1 MLDDAPVPRRKDIKS
16 ILILGSGPII
26 IGQACEFD
34 YSGVQALKALR
45 EEGYRTIL
53 LNSNPATIMTDAE
66 WANRT
71 YIEPIT
77 VEAAESI
84 LAVERPDAVLPT
96 MGGQTAL
103 NLAVQLARRGILAK
117 YGCQLIGAQLDAIE
131 KAEDR
136 QRFKEC
142 MTSIGIEVPKS
153 GIAHSLDDVQR
164 IGQELGFP
172 LILRPSFTLG
182 GLGGGIAYNSL
193 ELQDMGARAL
203 SYSPT
208 REVLIEESVLG
219 WKEFE
224 LEVMR
229 DRADNV
235 VIICSIENLDPMGV
249 HTGDSITVA
258 PAQTLSD
265 VEYQEMRDMARRV
278 IRAIGVE
285 TGGSNIQF
293 GVHPQ
298 TGRIVVIEMNPRV
311 SRSSALA
318 SKATG
323 FPIAKIAAKLAVGY
337 TLDELTNDITRTTPC
352 SFEPAIDYCV
362 VKIPRFNFE
371 KFPHADQT
379 LTTSMKSVGEV
390 MSIGRT
396 FSIALQKALRS
407 MENGTDGL
415 DSPLRRDG
423 GTGQYAAQELERI
436 RAEVRVPTPR
446 RLFWLAEA
454 CRAGMST
461 EEIHALCAVDPWFI
475 REIAALIDA
484 ERELARKGT
493 VQASGQKVPDLVR
506 WKRLGFSDKRIA
518 RLTGRK
524 EDEVRGQREAEGL
537 HPVFK
542 RVDTCAAEFDANT
555 PYLYSSYEDED
566 EARPDERKKVL
577 ILGSGP
583 NRIGQGV
590 EFDYCCVQAS
600 FALRAAGFE
609 TLMVNCNPETVSTDY
624 DTSDRLY
631 FEPLTFEDVMEVA
644 RREKPIGVI
653 VQFGGQTPLKL
664 AHALERAGVPILG
677 TSVEAIDIAEDRGRF
692 SKLVEELKL
701 LQAENGIARS
711 PDEALATARR
721 IGYPVMVR
729 PSFVLGGRAM
739 EVVHDDAQLVH
750 YSTEAVQASEER
762 PILIDRFLKDAIEVD
777 VDCVGDGTDYVVAG
791 VMEHIEEAGIH
802 SGDSACALP
811 PFSLPAEIIA
821 EISVQTIALARH
833 LRVIGLMNVQFA
845 VQDGRI
851 YVLEANPRASRTVP
865 FVGKATGIPWA
876 KVAALCAVGT
886 SLREQGITH
895 AVVPKHLSVKEAVFP
910 FHRFSRTDTI
920 LGPEMRSTGEVM
932 GVDDSFPR
940 AFAKAQIAAGN
951 SLPLKGRV
959 FISVRDEDKAGATDL
974 ARRLAAMGF
983 EILAT
988 AGTCTYLG
996 ERGVTATPVLKVADG
1011 RPHIVDKI
1019 IDGDV
1024 ALVFNTTSGRQAIED
1039 SFSIRR
1045 ETLMHGIPY
1054 FTALTS
1060 CRAAV
1065 SAIEALQQGPL
1076 SVKSLQEYQAQS
1088 K

>member
-1 MLDDAPVPRRKDIKS
+1 MPRRTDLKS
-16 ILILGSGPII
+16 ILLLGSGPIV

-34 YSGVQALKALR
+34 YSGTQALKALR

-53 LNSNPATIMTDAE
+53 LNSNPATIMTDRE
-66 WANRT
+66 WADRT

-77 VEAAESI
+77 VEAAERI
-84 LAVERPDAVLPT
+84 LAAERPDAVLPT

-103 NLAVQLARRGILAK
+103 NLAVELAKGGILAK
-117 YGCQLIGAQLDAIE
+117 YGCCLIGAQLDAIE

-136 QRFKEC
+136 QRFKDC
-142 MTSIGIEVPKS
+142 MTSIGVDVPKS
-153 GIAHSLDDVQR
+153 GVAHTLDEVMEVAHS
-164 IGQELGFP
+164 LGFP

-182 GLGGGIAYNSL
+182 GLGGGIAYNRE
-193 ELQDMGARAL
+193 ELQEMGARAL

-208 REVLIEESVLG
+208 HEVLIEESVLG

-235 VIICSIENLDPMGV
+235 VIICSIENVDPMGV

-258 PAQTLSD
+258 PQQTLSD
-265 VEYQEMRDMARRV
+265 VEYQEMRDLARKV

-293 GVHPQ
+293 GVHPE

-337 TLDELTNDITRTTPC
+337 TLDEITNDITKTTPS

-396 FSIALQKALRS
+396 FQQALQKALRS
-407 MENGTDGL
+407 LENATDGL
-415 DSPLRRDG
+415 DSPLDREG
-423 GTGQYAAQELERI
+423 VQEPYAPGELERI
-436 RAEVRVPTPR
+436 RAEIKVPRPR
-446 RLFWLAEA
+446 RLFWLAEGI
-454 CRAGMST
+454 RAGIPLA
-461 EEIHALCAVDPWFI
+461 EISQLSSIDPWFVREVDELI
-475 REIAALIDA
+475 RAEAQIAAAPRTGAIP
-484 ERELARKGT
+484 ELAR
-493 VQASGQKVPDLVR
+493 
-506 WKRLGFSDKRIA
+506 WKKLGFSDRRLA
-518 RLTGRK
+518 RLTRRT
-524 EDEVRGQREAEGL
+524 EADVARQRQAENL
-537 HPVFK
+537 HPIFK
-542 RVDTCAAEFDANT
+542 RVDTCAAEFEANT
-555 PYLYSSYEDED
+555 PYLYSTYEDED
-566 EARPDERKKVL
+566 EARPTDRKKVL

-600 FALRAAGFE
+600 YALRAAGFE

-631 FEPLTFEDVMEVA
+631 FEPLTLEDVVEVA
-644 RREKPIGVI
+644 RREKPIGAI

-664 AHALERAGVPILG
+664 ARGLMGAGIKILG
-677 TSVEAIDIAEDRGRF
+677 TSVDAIDAAEDREQWA
-692 SKLVEELKL
+692 KVVEELKL
-701 LQAENGIARS
+701 NQPENGMARS
-711 PDEALATARR
+711 ADEALKIARR

-739 EVVHDDAQLVH
+739 EVIYDDASLVH
-750 YSTEAVQASEER
+750 YATAAVQASEER
-762 PILIDRFLKDAIEVD
+762 PILIDRFLKDAAEVD
-777 VDCVGDGTDYVVAG
+777 VDCVGDGQDYAICG

-802 SGDSACALP
+802 SGDSACSLP
-811 PFSLPAEIIA
+811 PFSLAPEIVD
-821 EISVQTIALARH
+821 EIKRQTVALARH
-833 LRVIGLMNVQFA
+833 LEVVGLMNVQFA
-845 VQDGRI
+845 VQQGKV

-865 FVGKATGIPWA
+865 FVGKATGMPWA
-876 KVAALCAVGT
+876 KIAALCTVGKT
-886 SLREQGITH
+886 LKEQRVEGGK
-895 AVVPKHLSVKEAVFP
+895 VPKHISVKESVFP
-910 FHRFSRTDTI
+910 FHRFSKADTI

-932 GVDDSFPR
+932 GIDRTFAR
-940 AFAKAQIAAGN
+940 AFAKSQIAAGN
-951 SLPLKGRV
+951 ALPLQGRV
-959 FISVRDEDKAGATDL
+959 FISVRDEDKA
-974 ARRLAAMGF
+974 LAADLGARLVKCGF
-983 EILAT
+983 EIVAT
-988 AGTCTYLG
+988 RGTAAYFK
-996 ERGVTATPVLKVADG
+996 ERGVPATPVLKVAEG

-1019 IDGDV
+1019 IDGEID
-1024 ALVFNTTSGRQAIED
+1024 LVFNTTSGKQAIDD
-1039 SFSIRR
+1039 SYSIRR
-1045 ETLMHGIPY
+1045 QTLMHGIPY

-1065 SAIEALQQGPL
+1065 AAIEALKEGPL
-1076 SVKSLQEYQAQS
+1076 TVTPLQEYHS
-1088 K
+1088 G